1 MNNATTLYEFTV
13 TRGREGV
20 MVVVLWRVVLVGGG
34 ES

>member
-20 MVVVLWRVVLVGGG
+20 MLWRVVLEGGK
-34 ES
+34 S